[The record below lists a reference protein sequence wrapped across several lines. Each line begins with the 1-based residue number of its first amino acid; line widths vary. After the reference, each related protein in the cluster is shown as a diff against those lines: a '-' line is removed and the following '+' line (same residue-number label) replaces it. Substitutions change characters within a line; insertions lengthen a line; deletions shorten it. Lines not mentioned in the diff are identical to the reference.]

1 MGQYSATFRPVRDA
15 SVQHQL
21 YGASTAWEAL
31 DDIEADNNSTYIFQP
46 VNTDT
51 TGQTVTTVI
60 VLSGSIE
67 STAPKIRI
75 DSATLHVRTY
85 NTSATSGVGGSGS
98 VKTNV
103 TYEIEGTTG
112 SGTASSSTTWTD
124 RTISIDV
131 SLFNN
136 RIGAYEIPVTLAT
149 TGTRGTS
156 TKSQDFEGRITQVY
170 LEVTYDNY
178 YDVTVIQC
186 GTGSIQPSVE
196 VREGDSYDSINI
208 VGTDHKVVHVF
219 DGETE
224 VTDQCTHKHVQFTL
238 SDDTL
243 AMTQRGTTT
252 YAWAKDAGT
261 TLTYTSSTSGADAVY
276 GVSRFTLTVPDGC
289 ELQIKCMFT
298 LPAYSGDYIYVGKL
312 DTSLPT
318 NAKPGTSA
326 YQHRIAGKTDGGTA
340 EYTITV
346 PGGTH
351 YFDLMNYHAAS
362 GSARTASVVFS
373 ANPIDEYLENVLYYV
388 VSNVTT
394 NREIKAIFDDYV
406 EVFVKRNGVWL
417 KGDKVFIKAGGAWS
431 EQTPSIDTVISR
443 VFEGKKLLIDGKLN

>member
-51 TGQTVTTVI
+51 TGQTVTTAI

-67 STAPKIRI
+67 SAATKIRI
-75 DSATLHVRTY
+75 DSATLHIRTY
-85 NTSATSGVGGSGS
+85 HTSSTSGGGGSGS
-98 VKTNV
+98 VKTDV

-124 RTISIDV
+124 RTISVDV

-156 TKSQDFEGRITQVY
+156 SKSQDFEGRITQVY

-178 YDVTVIQC
+178 YDVTAIQC
-186 GTGSIQPSVE
+186 GTGSIQQSVE
-196 VREGDSYDSINI
+196 VKEGDSYDSMTII
-208 VGTDHKVVHVF
+208 GTDHKVVHVF

-243 AMTQRGTTT
+243 AMTQRGTTA

-261 TLTYTSSTSGADAVY
+261 TLTYTSSASGADAAY

-289 ELQIKCMFT
+289 ELQIKCLFT
-298 LPAYSGDYIYVGKL
+298 LPDYSGDYIYVGNL
-312 DTSLPT
+312 DTSLST
-318 NAKPGTSA
+318 NAKPGTST

-340 EYTITV
+340 EYTITI

-362 GSARTASVVFS
+362 DSARTASVVFS
-373 ANPIDEYLENVLYYV
+373 ADPIDEYLENVLYYV
-388 VSNVTT
+388 VHNVTT

-417 KGDKVFIKAGGAWS
+417 KGDKVFLKAGGAWS
-431 EQTPSIDTVISR
+431 EQTPSIDTVISG

>member
-1 MGQYSATFRPVRDA
+1 MGQYSATFRPVRDT

-21 YGASTAWEAL
+21 SGASTAWEAL

-46 VNTDT
+46 VNTNT
-51 TGQTVTTVI
+51 TGQTVTTAI

-67 STAPKIRI
+67 STATKIRI
-75 DSATLHVRTY
+75 DSATLHIRTY
-85 NTSATSGVGGSGS
+85 NTSSTSGAGGSGS

-103 TYEIEGTTG
+103 TYEIEGKTG

-124 RTISIDV
+124 RTISVDV

-156 TKSQDFEGRITQVY
+156 GKSQDFEGRITQVY

-186 GTGSIQPSVE
+186 GTGSIQPSAE

-243 AMTQRGTTT
+243 SMTQRGTTA

-276 GVSRFTLTVPDGC
+276 GVSRFTLTVPDGS
-289 ELQIKCMFT
+289 ELHIKCLFT
-298 LPAYSGDYIYVGKL
+298 LPPYSGD
-312 DTSLPT
+312 
-318 NAKPGTSA
+318 
-326 YQHRIAGKTDGGTA
+326 
-340 EYTITV
+340 
-346 PGGTH
+346 
-351 YFDLMNYHAAS
+351 
-362 GSARTASVVFS
+362 
-373 ANPIDEYLENVLYYV
+373 
-388 VSNVTT
+388 
-394 NREIKAIFDDYV
+394 
-406 EVFVKRNGVWL
+406 
-417 KGDKVFIKAGGAWS
+417 
-431 EQTPSIDTVISR
+431 
-443 VFEGKKLLIDGKLN
+443 

>member
-1 MGQYSATFRPVRDA
+1 MGQYSATFRPVRDT

-51 TGQTVTTVI
+51 TGQTVTTAI

-67 STAPKIRI
+67 STATKIRI
-75 DSATLHVRTY
+75 DSATLHIRTY
-85 NTSATSGVGGSGS
+85 NTSATFGVGGSGS

-103 TYEIEGTTG
+103 TYEIEGKTG

-124 RTISIDV
+124 RTISVDV

-156 TKSQDFEGRITQVY
+156 SKSQDFEGRITQVY

-178 YDVTVIQC
+178 YDVTAIQC

-208 VGTDHKVVHVF
+208 VGTDHRVVHVF
-219 DGETE
+219 DNETE
-224 VTDQCTHKHVQFTL
+224 VTDQCAHKHVQFTL

-243 AMTQRGTTT
+243 KMTTRGTTA
-252 YAWAKDAGT
+252 YA
-261 TLTYTSSTSGADAVY
+261 
-276 GVSRFTLTVPDGC
+276 
-289 ELQIKCMFT
+289 
-298 LPAYSGDYIYVGKL
+298 
-312 DTSLPT
+312 
-318 NAKPGTSA
+318 
-326 YQHRIAGKTDGGTA
+326 
-340 EYTITV
+340 
-346 PGGTH
+346 
-351 YFDLMNYHAAS
+351 
-362 GSARTASVVFS
+362 
-373 ANPIDEYLENVLYYV
+373 
-388 VSNVTT
+388 
-394 NREIKAIFDDYV
+394 
-406 EVFVKRNGVWL
+406 
-417 KGDKVFIKAGGAWS
+417 
-431 EQTPSIDTVISR
+431 
-443 VFEGKKLLIDGKLN
+443 

>member
-1 MGQYSATFRPVRDA
+1 MGQYSATFRPVRDT

-21 YGASTAWEAL
+21 SGASTAWEAL
-31 DDIEADNNSTYIFQP
+31 DDIEADDNSTYIFQP

-51 TGQTVTTVI
+51 TGQTATTVI

-75 DSATLHVRTY
+75 DSATLHIRTY
-85 NTSATSGVGGSGS
+85 NTSASSGIGGSGS

-124 RTISIDV
+124 RTISVDV

-156 TKSQDFEGRITQVY
+156 NKSQDFEGRITQVY

-178 YDVTVIQC
+178 YDVTAIQC
-186 GTGSIQPSVE
+186 GTGSIKQSVE
-196 VREGDSYDSINI
+196 VKEGDSYDSMTII
-208 VGTDHKVVHVF
+208 GTDHRVVHVF

-243 AMTQRGTTT
+243 SMTQRGTTS
-252 YAWAKDAGT
+252 YAWTKDAGT
-261 TLTYTSSTSGADAVY
+261 TLTYTSSTSGANAVY
-276 GVSRFTLTVPDGC
+276 GVSRFTLTVPDGS
-289 ELQIKCMFT
+289 ELHIKCLFT
-298 LPAYSGDYIYVGKL
+298 LPTYSGDYIYVGKL
-312 DTSLPT
+312 DTSLST
-318 NAKPGTSA
+318 NAQPGTSA

-362 GSARTASVVFS
+362 
-373 ANPIDEYLENVLYYV
+373 D
-388 VSNVTT
+388 
-394 NREIKAIFDDYV
+394 
-406 EVFVKRNGVWL
+406 
-417 KGDKVFIKAGGAWS
+417 
-431 EQTPSIDTVISR
+431 
-443 VFEGKKLLIDGKLN
+443 